1 MISCYMLFFFFKQKT
16 AYEMRISDWS
26 SDVCSSDLLGARAAL
41 QRQRLC
47 MGCQHGAQVAQRHN
61 PHPFRALIQMGQ
73 GSAFG
78 IKATAFVDTGSNLP
92 IRTAYPRSCRPTDR
106 RPGRK
111 GRFLHQNVPIRIS
124 LRYEEHTLELQYL
137 LPI

>member
-1 MISCYMLFFFFKQKT
+1 
-16 AYEMRISDWS
+16 MRIY
-26 SDVCSSDLLGARAAL
+26 LLGARVAL

-92 IRTAYPRSCRPTDR
+92 IRPAYPRRSSDELRVGKEGASPCRYRWTPSLIKNKNT
-106 RPGRK
+106 RPR
-111 GRFLHQNVPIRIS
+111 L
-124 LRYEEHTLELQYL
+124 
-137 LPI
+137 